1 MTGASPGDLV
11 VVFRSLPRRRR
22 EALGDL
28 PAEEAAHLLSRL
40 DALVASVAEVL
51 DVAPDPSAI
60 ADAIEA
66 RPADSWTDD
75 DLDALRSEAL
85 HIGRVLRELEELSAE
100 G

>member
-1 MTGASPGDLV
+1 MTGASPGDLA

-22 EALGDL
+22 EALGDT
-28 PAEEAAHLLSRL
+28 PAEEAAPLLARL

-51 DVAPDPSAI
+51 DVAADPTAI
-60 ADAIEA
+60 ADAIDA

-85 HIGRVLRELEELSAE
+85 HLGRVLRELEELTADD
-100 G
+100 